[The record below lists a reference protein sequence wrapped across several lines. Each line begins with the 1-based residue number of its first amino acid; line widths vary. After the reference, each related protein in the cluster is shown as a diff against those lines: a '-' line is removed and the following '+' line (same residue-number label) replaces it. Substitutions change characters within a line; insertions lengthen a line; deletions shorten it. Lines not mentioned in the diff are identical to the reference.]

1 MRRFLIL
8 IPFGLVLLAGC
19 ENKQARVAKLQ
30 DEYNKAHKQYTDDC
44 VTPAY
49 GAAGADAYF
58 KGEKPKMPTPQQN
71 AARQQKCQQE
81 AKRAGDL
88 QNQIQLASQ

>member
-1 MRRFLIL
+1 MRRFLAL
-8 IPFGLVLLAGC
+8 TTFGVVLLAGC
-19 ENKQARVAKLQ
+19 ESKQAKISKLQ

-58 KGEKPKMPTPQQN
+58 KGEKPKTPTPQQN
-71 AARQQKCQQE
+71 AAQQQKCQQE
-81 AKRAGDL
+81 AKLAGDL
-88 QNQIQLASQ
+88 QNQLQAASQ